1 MTSLSIAVV
10 GSGISSLSAAWHLS
24 RRHRVTVFERE
35 DRLGGHSNTVNA
47 YTHDGPVP
55 VDTGFIVFNPQSY
68 PNLVALFDMLNI
80 ATPSTNMT
88 FSASLADGE
97 YEYSGSGAR
106 GLFGQASN
114 LTSPMH
120 WRMIVDIRRFFRQ
133 AADAKATDLEM
144 SLGRWLKRNN
154 YSEAFV
160 SNHLTPMAA
169 AIWSTPSAGVL
180 DFPAASFM
188 RFFANHGLL
197 KVRNRPSWRTVAGGS
212 RKYVTKLVAD
222 GQFEVRT
229 NCAVTGATRHTH
241 GVTVRDCHG
250 KAHQFDHLVI
260 GSHADEALALLDDAD
275 AMEQGMLG
283 KFTYSPNHAVLHTDP
298 SQMPK
303 RRRLWSSWNY
313 IERSDALGQ
322 NQLTVSYWMNAL
334 QPLKTDTNLFVTLNP
349 ATAVEPSRTLA
360 RFTYSHPVFNTA
372 AMSAQRDL
380 WELQGRRRTW
390 FCGSYF
396 GYGFHED
403 ALQSGLAVA
412 EDLTGLSRP
421 WKVANPSGRICRKPS
436 QPIEPIREAA
446 E

>member
-35 DRLGGHSNTVNA
+35 DRIGGHSNTVNA
-47 YTHDGPVP
+47 VTHDGPVP

-68 PNLVALFDMLNI
+68 PNLVALFDRLGV

-106 GLFGQASN
+106 GLFGQVSN

-120 WRMIVDIRRFFRQ
+120 WRMIADISRFFRQ
-133 AADAKATDLEM
+133 AADAKAIDLEM
-144 SLGRWLKRNN
+144 SLGTWLKRNN

-212 RKYVTKLVAD
+212 RQYVTKLVAD

-229 NCAVTGATRHTH
+229 NCAVTAATRHSH

-250 KAHQFDHLVI
+250 QAHEFDQLVI
-260 GSHADEALALLDDAD
+260 GSHADEALALLDLDLLSAT
-275 AMEQGMLG
+275 
-283 KFTYSPNHAVLHTDP
+283 TYVS
-298 SQMPK
+298 
-303 RRRLWSSWNY
+303 RSS
-313 IERSDALGQ
+313 
-322 NQLTVSYWMNAL
+322 
-334 QPLKTDTNLFVTLNP
+334 
-349 ATAVEPSRTLA
+349 
-360 RFTYSHPVFNTA
+360 H
-372 AMSAQRDL
+372 
-380 WELQGRRRTW
+380 
-390 FCGSYF
+390 
-396 GYGFHED
+396 
-403 ALQSGLAVA
+403 
-412 EDLTGLSRP
+412 
-421 WKVANPSGRICRKPS
+421 
-436 QPIEPIREAA
+436 
-446 E
+446 